1 MTQNEVRLRSMEL
14 KLDWLIDRFQNFE
27 AQNQSDQKMNDV
39 QSEWV
44 TLEEACKLLGCVS
57 LKTMR
62 CQPKWQPLCGVASAK
77 IGIRK
82 AWTRAEV
89 QEWLTAMA
97 SKKTRE
103 AYISKYS
110 KGGKMKNA

>member
-27 AQNQSDQKMNDV
+27 AKNVSDLKMNNV

-62 CQPKWQPLCGVASAK
+62 CQNIWQPKNGVATAR

-82 AWTRAEV
+82 AWTREEV
-89 QEWLTAMA
+89 QEWLTAM
-97 SKKTRE
+97 SNKQTRE
-103 AYISKYS
+103 AYRAKYA
-110 KGGKMKNA
+110 KEAAK